1 MFNLVFVILSL
12 IITAIVAYSIGRYMS
27 LGKSGFT
34 IERLDPLEELEAMH
48 LIGDA
53 DPILKGIVE
62 GVLIVN
68 MQLLIETPINA
79 VTDELFMTQVQNK
92 KVTDLLFSRDEGLS
106 HDISNLLEQLF
117 TTFDTEEKNRILNIL
132 PKEVRYNEKFL
143 ELKYFFPETSKHLY
157 IYVLDHTKENLLIS
171 ETESKLDALSM
182 AIEVLNHQKDYIE
195 LKQQFNKFV
204 VDELEQFFMFSDEM
218 HTIKKLIRH
227 RLHQYKLNCIKLKLY
242 NTQNN
247 LQHIEDGID
256 HMDGDLTLAQFKTKL
271 EGLGIRKLFDEDQKV
286 LSQYIN
292 EEHLDVR
299 YLTIDHEA
307 LAEVKSLINELPESS
322 QKSKALNRINRIR
335 FINLM
340 DLINRYDKYSKDIAK
355 RLNKKMNPIRY
366 IGQNLLFDEERY
378 KDLINGFVELVTN
391 AIEHGIEFP
400 SDRFRNGKPEHGNI
414 TVSVDSQ
421 DGGYL
426 ITVADDGRGVDIN
439 GLKELLYA
447 SKRFAFDDIVEMSDQ
462 EVIDKV
468 FLDGVST
475 YMAEDHYTSKGTG
488 LYLLKEKVV
497 SLGGWIKVQSEQNH
511 YTKFMIFIPEKNK
524 EIV

>member
-1 MFNLVFVILSL
+1 MFNLVFIILAL

-34 IERLDPLEELEAMH
+34 IEHLDTLEELEAMH

-79 VTDELFMTQVQNK
+79 VTDELFRTQVQNK

-227 RLHQYKLNCIKLKLY
+227 RLHQYKLDCIKLKLY
-242 NTQNN
+242 NTQSN
-247 LQHIEDGID
+247 LQ
-256 HMDGDLTLAQFKTKL
+256 
-271 EGLGIRKLFDEDQKV
+271 
-286 LSQYIN
+286 
-292 EEHLDVR
+292 
-299 YLTIDHEA
+299 YL
-307 LAEVKSLINELPESS
+307 
-322 QKSKALNRINRIR
+322 
-335 FINLM
+335 
-340 DLINRYDKYSKDIAK
+340 
-355 RLNKKMNPIRY
+355 
-366 IGQNLLFDEERY
+366 
-378 KDLINGFVELVTN
+378 
-391 AIEHGIEFP
+391 
-400 SDRFRNGKPEHGNI
+400 
-414 TVSVDSQ
+414 
-421 DGGYL
+421 
-426 ITVADDGRGVDIN
+426 
-439 GLKELLYA
+439 
-447 SKRFAFDDIVEMSDQ
+447 
-462 EVIDKV
+462 
-468 FLDGVST
+468 
-475 YMAEDHYTSKGTG
+475 
-488 LYLLKEKVV
+488 
-497 SLGGWIKVQSEQNH
+497 
-511 YTKFMIFIPEKNK
+511 
-524 EIV
+524 